1 MAISMKQ
8 TQRLQQIGLFMFF
21 LIVAV
26 FAIFPFYCLMLSS
39 FKPATELLRA
49 GINVKYQPE
58 LMTTENYRYLFS
70 SSTEGKRYLLWYR
83 NSLVVTA
90 MQTVASL
97 FFASFVGYGLAIYKF
112 RGRNLLFGLVLF
124 TMMVPIEILLLPLY
138 KLMIIFRLINT
149 YWGVLLPF
157 IVPPFAI
164 FFFRQYALGM
174 PKDLLDAA
182 RIDGCTELGTYFRV
196 MLPLMMPA
204 FGAMAILQA
213 LFSWNNLLWPLIV
226 LRTPEMFMLPM
237 GLASLITPYGNNYM
251 VLMSGAVLAVL
262 PLLIIFLLFQKTF
275 IAGLTIG
282 AVKG

>member
-8 TQRLQQIGLFMFF
+8 TQTLQKLVLFLFF
-21 LIVAV
+21 LLVAI
-26 FAIFPFYCLMLSS
+26 FAIFPFYCLMLAS
-39 FKPATELLRA
+39 FKPTTELLRS
-49 GINVKYQPE
+49 GLNVKYQPE
-58 LMTTENYRYLFS
+58 LMTTINYKFLFS
-70 SSTEGKRYLLWYR
+70 ADGHRYLLWYR
-83 NSLVVTA
+83 NSVIVTLL
-90 MQTVASL
+90 QTVVAL
-97 FFASFVGYGLAIYKF
+97 FFSSFVGYGLAIYKF
-112 RGRNLLFGLVLF
+112 RGRDLLFGLVLF

-204 FGAMAILQA
+204 FGAMAILQS
-213 LFSWNNLLWPLIV
+213 LFSWNSLLWPLIV
-226 LRTPEMFMLPM
+226 LRTPEMFTLPM
-237 GLASLITPYGNNYM
+237 GLASLLTPYGNNYM
-251 VLMSGAVLAVL
+251 ILMSGAVLAVL
-262 PLLIIFLLFQKTF
+262 PLLILFLLFQKTF

>member
-1 MAISMKQ
+1 MAVSMKHSQ
-8 TQRLQQIGLFMFF
+8 TLQKIGLLVFF
-21 LIVAV
+21 ALVAV
-26 FAIFPFYCLMLSS
+26 FAIFPFYCLMLAS
-39 FKPATELLRA
+39 FKPTTELLRS
-49 GINVKYQPE
+49 GLNVRYQPE
-58 LMTTENYRYLFS
+58 LMTTINYQFLFS
-70 SSTEGKRYLLWYR
+70 EGGKRYLLWYR
-83 NSLVVTA
+83 NSLVVTLL
-90 MQTVASL
+90 QTVGAL
-97 FFASFVGYGLAIYKF
+97 FFSSFVGYGLAIYKF
-112 RGRNLLFGLVLF
+112 RGRDLLFGLVLF

-138 KLMIIFRLINT
+138 KLMIIFKLINT

-182 RIDGCTELGTYFRV
+182 RIDGCTELGAYFRV

-213 LFSWNNLLWPLIV
+213 LFSWNSLLWPLIV
-226 LRTPEMFMLPM
+226 LRTPEMFTLPM
-237 GLASLITPYGNNYM
+237 GLASLLTPYGNNYM
-251 VLMSGAVLAVL
+251 ILMSGAVLAVL
-262 PLLIIFLLFQKTF
+262 PLLILFLLFQKTF